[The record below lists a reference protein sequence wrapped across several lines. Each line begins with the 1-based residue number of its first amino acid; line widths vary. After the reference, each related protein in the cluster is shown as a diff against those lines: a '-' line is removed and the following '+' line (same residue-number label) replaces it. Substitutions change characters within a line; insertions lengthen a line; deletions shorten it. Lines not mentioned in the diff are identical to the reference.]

1 VYIFSYRLD
10 LSVKL
15 PEWTGSAL
23 WGAVAGA
30 IVLAIVGFNWGGWV
44 TGSSASKI
52 ANDAA
57 NTAVAEALTPYCIAA
72 SQADPS
78 LPEIS
83 AQLASSGAYLK
94 RGIIEK
100 TGWATPLGSEKS
112 HRQLAEACLIALE
125 KKS

>member
-23 WGAVAGA
+23 WGAVTGA

-52 ANDAA
+52 AKDAA
-57 NTAVAEALTPYCIAA
+57 NTAVAEALTPYCVAA
-72 SQADPS
+72 SEADPS

-94 RGIIEK
+94 RGIMEK

>member
-1 VYIFSYRLD
+1 MVGIGILECRGRDYF
-10 LSVKL
+10 
-15 PEWTGSAL
+15 
-23 WGAVAGA
+23 
-30 IVLAIVGFNWGGWV
+30 LAIVGFNWEGWV
-44 TGSSASKI
+44 TGSLASKI
-52 ANDAA
+52 ARDAA

>member
-1 VYIFSYRLD
+1 
-10 LSVKL
+10 VKL

-30 IVLAIVGFNWGGWV
+30 IILSIVGFNWGGWV
-44 TGSSASKI
+44 TSSSASKI
-52 ANDAA
+52 AKDAA

-83 AQLASSGAYLK
+83 DQLASSGAYLK

-100 TGWATPLGSEKS
+100 TGWATPLGSDKS

-125 KKS
+125 NES

>member
-1 VYIFSYRLD
+1 M
-10 LSVKL
+10 KL

-30 IVLAIVGFNWGGWV
+30 IILAIVGFNWGGWV

-52 ANDAA
+52 AKDAA

-83 AQLASSGAYLK
+83 DQLASSGAYLK

-100 TGWATPLGSEKS
+100 TGWATPLGSDKS
-112 HRQLAEACLIALE
+112 HRQLAAACLVALE
-125 KKS
+125 NKS